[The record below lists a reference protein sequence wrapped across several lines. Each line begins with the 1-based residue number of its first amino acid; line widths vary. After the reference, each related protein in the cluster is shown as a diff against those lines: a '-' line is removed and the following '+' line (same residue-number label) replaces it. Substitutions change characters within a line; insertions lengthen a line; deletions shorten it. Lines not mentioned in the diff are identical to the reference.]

1 MFVLSKTKRPGS
13 ARDMPSLST
22 EMRGALMRLSE
33 GWMAAK
39 LMAGE
44 LLSIANLEGQRVAG
58 IPKD

>member
-22 EMRGALMRLSE
+22 EMREALTRLSE
-33 GWMAAK
+33 GWMAAR

-44 LLSIANLEGQRVAG
+44 LLSIVNLEGQRVAG
-58 IPKD
+58 IPKG